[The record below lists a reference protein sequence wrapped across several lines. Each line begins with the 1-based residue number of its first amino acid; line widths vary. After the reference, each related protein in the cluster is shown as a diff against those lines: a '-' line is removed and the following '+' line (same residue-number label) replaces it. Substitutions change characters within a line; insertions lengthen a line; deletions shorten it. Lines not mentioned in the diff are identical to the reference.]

1 MTEQEGT
8 LAEKLENLFEEKR
21 KPDGSKYTQTE
32 VVEGT
37 DGVLTRVYL
46 WKLRTG
52 RATNPGFHII
62 KAIADF
68 FDVDVNYFSESEEDD
83 ADKEI
88 TKPTGKYF
96 EEIQAR
102 AVKMD
107 DRTQKAILEMM
118 DIILS
123 TQKSESTGDL
133 NRETKPSGEEN
144 PG

>member
-1 MTEQEGT
+1 MTEQAGT
-8 LAEKLENLFEEKR
+8 LAEKLKNLFEENR

-32 VVEGT
+32 VVIGT

-68 FDVDVNYFSESEEDD
+68 FGVDVNYFSESEEVT

-96 EEIQAR
+96 QEIQAR